1 MHFLDAGG
9 SILKMPAKIPTEHEE
24 QRELVKWFR
33 QTFKSVR
40 IFAIP
45 NGGARNI
52 ATATRLKVEG
62 VSAGVPDLYIP
73 AWHLWL
79 EMKRQK
85 GGRVDPAQKDWI
97 NYLEGIGDMVL
108 ICKGAEHAKESIL
121 AYVAFFRK

>member
-1 MHFLDAGG
+1 MKTLVR
-9 SILKMPAKIPTEHEE
+9 IPTEHEE
-24 QRELVKWFR
+24 QREFVKWFR
-33 QTFKSVR
+33 QSFKGVR

-73 AWHLWL
+73 AWKLWL

-85 GGRVDPAQKDWI
+85 GGRLDPAQKDWI
-97 NYLEGIGDMVL
+97 DYLETCGDMVL

>member
-1 MHFLDAGG
+1 MQIMDAGD
-9 SILKMPAKIPTEHEE
+9 SVLKAPVKIPTEHEE

-33 QTFKSVR
+33 QTFKNVR

-73 AWHLWL
+73 AWKLWL

-85 GGRVDPAQKDWI
+85 GGRIDPAQQDWI
-97 NYLEGIGDMVL
+97 DYLETCGDMVL